1 MPLLVEQLIYTSFP
15 KIGFK
20 CLVSEQVPLAIQQA
34 FCEQVVHNYWDTY
47 NPPEVGYR
55 AAYLCQISY
64 NQVIF
69 GWLYNDGADDFGR
82 ANIPYFIGYYLP
94 ETLNSFQ
101 LDKIFTCLETGPVNL
116 IDRRYPPDSIENLLI
131 PDFCLYEAPRRGVVI
146 SPEVRQESH
155 SSLEKKILV
164 NLFVMAEK
172 TTLTQPRTSSTE
184 QTNGQKAPTQD
195 TVLDLPPESEPAS
208 FNSNHRFY
216 ATTEVNVMPIPVAP
230 PSSSIP
236 PQTSQI
242 DIILREFAAK
252 PIGIQGAVLVSV
264 EGYPVTSPIG
274 IDHNSSLIMAGTML
288 YLAKSTQEEFNW
300 QQVEH
305 ISVRGQQG
313 HVILAACN
321 AEVFLLV
328 KAGKAVTGL
337 LEGEINRTVK
347 KLQSCLQMSENIRL
361 AQTSQSQPLPE
372 LTTKIQPAK
381 EEVIPVN
388 SPNSNHQFIYEI
400 ASESLIDAEQE
411 VRYRGRKTN

>member
-20 CLVSEQVPLAIQQA
+20 CLVTEQVPLAIQQA
-34 FCEQVVHNYWDTY
+34 FCEQIVHQYWDTY

-55 AAYLCQISY
+55 AAYLYQISY

-101 LDKIFTCLETGPVNL
+101 LDKIFTCLETGPVKL
-116 IDRRYPPDSIENLLI
+116 IDRRYPPESIENLLI

-146 SPEVRQESH
+146 CPEVRQQGH
-155 SSLEKKILV
+155 NSLEKKILV
-164 NLFVMAEK
+164 NLFVVAEK
-172 TTLTQPRTSSTE
+172 TILTQPQICSTKE
-184 QTNGQKAPTQD
+184 TNGQKASSQN
-195 TVLDLPPESEPAS
+195 TVLDLPPAAEAAS
-208 FNSNHRFY
+208 FNSSHQFY
-216 ATTEVNVMPIPVAP
+216 TPAEVNVMPISAAS
-230 PSSSIP
+230 PSSSSL
-236 PQTSQI
+236 PQTSKI
-242 DIILREFAAK
+242 DTILREFAAK

-264 EGYPVTSPIG
+264 EGHPVTSPIG

-300 QQVEH
+300 QKVEH
-305 ISVRGQQG
+305 ISVRGHQG

-361 AQTSQSQPLPE
+361 AQTSHSQPLPE
-372 LTTKIQPAK
+372 LTTKIPPAK
-381 EEVIPVN
+381 EKVIPVN
-388 SPNSNHQFIYEI
+388 PPNSPNQFIYEI
-400 ASESLIDAEQE
+400 DSESFIDAEQE